1 MRVTLEIQVDAEH
14 PIVDDGDSLV
24 VDVNDPANFAHV
36 DADPVV
42 IDQAR
47 GISAVL
53 GETLSG
59 HRDILRLRFQKSS
72 WDHALVRSFIAKNGF
87 DHAHDEGQVVVASDK
102 RVVQEDK
109 DWWVIPDT
117 VLTREGVMNH
127 GLKPWDELVK
137 TARMWENIPI
147 VYPHPE
153 GLVGPHDLSMVG
165 GFVRNVRLDAQGR
178 RILGDA
184 HLARH
189 SLPDFEVSAAAL
201 RLNEETVRRFKAGD
215 AVDNSVGFQ
224 YHREPRNGKHGERE
238 YDHVQR
244 NLKPDH
250 LAILGAG
257 KNREKGACGW
267 GYGCGLGRGQE
278 VQLER
283 FLPVN
288 NRGPPI
294 GAKRPPM
301 PCDASK
307 AAEHEHLESKANDLY
322 SKVKDLEKQLGT
334 QRDHVAAVAKT
345 LGLAVGADCA
355 AIEAAVQ
362 ARLERLASLE
372 TAAKARHDQLA
383 LETAKLEIGGDY
395 EKDAKTKTQTD
406 ELAKKFSSW
415 PADALEHHKAS
426 LTTLLAAE
434 TPTGSDASLA
444 GARRGADSKTGFA
457 TIAKVWPKKKDGD
470 A

>member
-1 MRVTLEIQVDAEH
+1 MRVTLEIRVDAER
-14 PIVDDGDSLV
+14 PIMEDGDSLV
-24 VDVNDPANFAHV
+24 VDVNDPANFVHI

-53 GETLSG
+53 GETRAG
-59 HRDILRLRFQKSS
+59 HRDVLRLRFQKAS
-72 WDHALVRSFIAKNGF
+72 WDHALVRSFLAKNGF
-87 DHAHDEGQVVVASDK
+87 DHAHDEDQVAVASEK

-153 GLVGPHDLSMVG
+153 GLVGPNDLPMVG
-165 GFVRNVRLDAQGR
+165 GFVRNVRLDTQGR

-215 AVDNSVGFQ
+215 AIDNSVGFQ
-224 YHREPRNGKHGERE
+224 YHREPQKGKHGERE

-278 VQLER
+278 VRLER
-283 FLPVN
+283 FLAVN
-288 NRGPPI
+288 NHGPPI
-294 GAKRPPM
+294 GGQRPPM

-307 AAEHEHLESKANDLY
+307 AAEHEQLD
-322 SKVKDLEKQLGT
+322 SKVKDLEKQLGA

-345 LGLAVGADCA
+345 LGLPVGADCA
-355 AIEAAVQ
+355 GIETAVK

-383 LETAKLEIGGDY
+383 LETAKLETGGDY
-395 EKDAKTKTQTD
+395 EKDAQAKTETD

-415 PADALEHHKAS
+415 PTDALEHHKAS
-426 LTTLLAAE
+426 LMMLLATD

-444 GARRGADSKTGFA
+444 GGRRGADSKAGFA
-457 TIAKVWPKKKDGD
+457 TIAKVWPKKKEGD